1 MLIEVEITK
10 AINGY
15 IVKKNSFD
23 GRITVF
29 ADFLEVLDWLALT
42 FNEKAIREK
51 IKQMKEERKNLT
63 GGKEE

>member
-29 ADFLEVLDWLALT
+29 TDFLEVLDWLALT

>member
-10 AINGY
+10 ATNGY
-15 IVKKNSFD
+15 IVKKCKFGEEIRVS
-23 GRITVF
+23 T
-29 ADFLEVLDWLALT
+29 DFLEVLDWLALT

-63 GGKEE
+63 GGKE